1 MEKEMLELKYW
12 LNILSPFLGLS
23 GTVLWFFF
31 GLPPQINPKGQGAL
45 LIEQEDA
52 GEKTKAKGYIR
63 ASYLG
68 LLLIAISFLLQFIT
82 GWIR

>member
-1 MEKEMLELKYW
+1 MFEIKYC
-12 LNILSPFLGLS
+12 LNIISPFLGLS

-31 GLPPQINPKGQGAL
+31 GLPPQINPKGQSSL
-45 LIEQEDA
+45 LLEQEDET
-52 GEKTKAKGYIR
+52 EKKTAKKYYW

-68 LLLIAISFLLQFIT
+68 LFLIAISFLLQFIA